1 MNFPHIGPNYG
12 VVKKESRNK
21 ENIMGLAH
29 KLPPE
34 VHAVRGSKGENMGI
48 KIPDRIKNR
57 IPFAEWVRNP
67 ESFTKERFVEETS
80 EYLFSVYGIGTDQDR
95 HTLAMLADQMEL
107 YIQAKKMQGEF
118 PLIVE
123 INDGKTLAP
132 NPYIALS
139 NKAMDNCV
147 KLMNEL
153 GLTPKSRL
161 AANKL
166 EDASPLADFLKGWQ
180 PQ

>member
-1 MNFPHIGPNYG
+1 
-12 VVKKESRNK
+12 VKGGAN
-21 ENIMGLAH
+21 

-34 VHAVRGSKGENMGI
+34 VHAMHGSKGMNAGI
-48 KIPDRIKNR
+48 MIPDKIKKR
-57 IPFAEWVRNP
+57 IPFAEWVSNP
-67 ESFTKERFVEETS
+67 AGFSKQRFVEETAQ
-80 EYLFSVYGIGTDQDR
+80 YLFEVYGIGTDQDR
-95 HTLAMLADQMEL
+95 HTLAMLADQMQT
-107 YIQAKKMQGEF
+107 YITARLEQDQQ
-118 PLIVE
+118 PLVIS
-123 INDGKTLAP
+123 INDGKTMCA
-132 NPYIALS
+132 NPYIGIA
-139 NKAMDNCV
+139 NKAMENCV

>member
-1 MNFPHIGPNYG
+1 
-12 VVKKESRNK
+12 
-21 ENIMGLAH
+21 MGLAH

-67 ESFTKERFVEETS
+67 EGFTKERFVEETS

-107 YIQAKKMQGEF
+107 YIQAKKQQGEF

>member
-1 MNFPHIGPNYG
+1 
-12 VVKKESRNK
+12 
-21 ENIMGLAH
+21 MGLAH

-34 VHAVRGSKGENMGI
+34 VHSVHGSVGKNPGMMLPEKI
-48 KIPDRIKNR
+48 KAR
-57 IPFAEWVRNP
+57 IPFAEWANNP
-67 ESFTKERFVEETS
+67 ENFNRETFVKETAD
-80 EYLFSVYGIGTDQDR
+80 YLFDVYGIGSKQDR
-95 HTLAMLADQMEL
+95 HTLTMLADQMQV
-107 YIQAKKMQGEF
+107 YVDAKRQQDTM
-118 PLIVE
+118 PLVIE
-123 INDGKTLAP
+123 MNGGKTLAP
-132 NPYIALS
+132 NPYITIA

>member
-1 MNFPHIGPNYG
+1 MAGG
-12 VVKKESRNK
+12 
-21 ENIMGLAH
+21 

-34 VHAVRGSKGENMGI
+34 VHAVHGSKGMNSGI
-48 KIPDRIKNR
+48 MLPQKIKSR
-57 IPFAEWVRNP
+57 IPFAEWANNP
-67 ESFTKERFVEETS
+67 ELFSKETFVKETAD
-80 EYLFSVYGIGTDQDR
+80 YLFDVYGIGSAQDR
-95 HTLAMLADQMEL
+95 HTLTMLADQMEI
-107 YIQAKKMQGEF
+107 YIEAKRLQPTM
-118 PLIVE
+118 PLVVE

-139 NKAMDNCV
+139 NKAMDHCI

-166 EDASPLADFLKGWQ
+166 EDASPMADFMKGWNS
-180 PQ
+180 

>member
-1 MNFPHIGPNYG
+1 MIL
-12 VVKKESRNK
+12 VAAK
-21 ENIMGLAH
+21 II
-29 KLPPE
+29 
-34 VHAVRGSKGENMGI
+34 AVLKPS
-48 KIPDRIKNR
+48 PSS
-57 IPFAEWVRNP
+57 F
-67 ESFTKERFVEETS
+67 SFTKEKFVEETA
-80 EYLFSVYGIGTDQDR
+80 EYLFSVYGIGTNQDR
-95 HTLAMLADQMEL
+95 HTLAMLADQLEL
-107 YIQAKKMQGEF
+107 YIQAKKQQGEF

>member
-1 MNFPHIGPNYG
+1 MGWSKRKARKQGKY
-12 VVKKESRNK
+12 
-21 ENIMGLAH
+21 MGLAH

-34 VHAVRGSKGENMGI
+34 VHAVHGSTGKNMGM
-48 KIPDRIKNR
+48 KIPEKLKSR
-57 IPFAEWVRNP
+57 IPFAEWVRDP
-67 ESFTKERFVEETS
+67 DSFSKEKFVEETAD
-80 EYLFSVYGIGTDQDR
+80 YLHSVYGIGTNQDR
-95 HTLAMLADQMEL
+95 HTLAMLADQLEL
-107 YIQAKKMQGEF
+107 YIQAKKEQGKF
-118 PLIVE
+118 PLVVE

-139 NKAMDNCV
+139 NKAMDAAV

>member
-1 MNFPHIGPNYG
+1 
-12 VVKKESRNK
+12 
-21 ENIMGLAH
+21 MGLAH

-34 VHAVRGSKGENMGI
+34 VHAMHGSTGKNMGMVIPEKI
-48 KIPDRIKNR
+48 KAR
-57 IPFAEWVRNP
+57 IPFAEWVRDP
-67 ESFTKERFVEETS
+67 DSFSKEKFVDETA
-80 EYLFSVYGIGTDQDR
+80 EYLFSVYGIGTNQDR
-95 HTLAMLADQMEL
+95 HTLAMLADQLEL
-107 YIQAKKMQGEF
+107 YIQAKKQQAEF

-139 NKAMDNCV
+139 NKAMDNAV

>member
-1 MNFPHIGPNYG
+1 
-12 VVKKESRNK
+12 
-21 ENIMGLAH
+21 MGLAH

-34 VHAVRGSKGENMGI
+34 VHAVHGSKGKNMGMQ
-48 KIPDRIKNR
+48 IPEKLRSR

-67 ESFTKERFVEETS
+67 DSFTKEKFVEETA
-80 EYLFSVYGIGTDQDR
+80 EYLHSVYGIGTDQDR

-107 YIQAKKMQGEF
+107 YIQAKKRQGEF

-139 NKAMDNCV
+139 NKAMDNAV

>member
-1 MNFPHIGPNYG
+1 LEQGKYMA
-12 VVKKESRNK
+12 
-21 ENIMGLAH
+21 AH

-34 VHAVRGSKGENMGI
+34 IHKVHGSKGMNAGI
-48 KIPDRIKNR
+48 MLPEKIKAR
-57 IPFAEWVRNP
+57 IPFAEWADNP
-67 ESFTKERFVEETS
+67 DLFSRKKFVEETAN
-80 EYLFSVYGIGTDQDR
+80 YLFDVYGIGSAQDR
-95 HTLAMLADQMEL
+95 HTLAMLADQMQV
-107 YIQAKKMQGEF
+107 YIDAKKMQSTL

-166 EDASPLADFLKGWQ
+166 EDASPLADFLKGWN

>member
-1 MNFPHIGPNYG
+1 MRTAPN
-12 VVKKESRNK
+12 
-21 ENIMGLAH
+21 

-34 VHAVRGSKGENMGI
+34 VHAVHGSKGLNSGVMIPEKI
-48 KIPDRIKNR
+48 KKR
-57 IPFAEWVRNP
+57 IPFAEWIENP
-67 ESFTKERFVEETS
+67 HGFSKEKFVKETAD
-80 EYLFSVYGIGTDQDR
+80 YLFEVYGIGADQDR
-95 HTLAMLADQMEL
+95 HTLGMLADQMQT
-107 YIQAKKMQGEF
+107 YITARIEQDRE
-118 PLIVE
+118 PLVIS
-123 INDGKTLAP
+123 INDGKTMCA
-132 NPYIALS
+132 NPYIGIA

-166 EDASPLADFLKGWQ
+166 EDASPLADFLKGWN

>member
-1 MNFPHIGPNYG
+1 MAVG
-12 VVKKESRNK
+12 
-21 ENIMGLAH
+21 

-34 VHAVRGSKGENMGI
+34 VHSVHGSKGKNPGI
-48 KIPDRIKNR
+48 MLPEKIKSR
-57 IPFAEWVRNP
+57 IPFAEWADNP
-67 ESFTKERFVEETS
+67 DLFSRKKFVEETAN
-80 EYLFSVYGIGTDQDR
+80 YLFDVYGIGSMQDR
-95 HTLAMLADQMEL
+95 HTLAMLADQMQV
-107 YIQAKKMQGEF
+107 YIDAKKLQSTL
-118 PLIVE
+118 PLVVE

-139 NKAMDNCV
+139 NKAMDNCI

-166 EDASPLADFLKGWQ
+166 EDSSPLADFLKGWQ

>member
-1 MNFPHIGPNYG
+1 MAG
-12 VVKKESRNK
+12 
-21 ENIMGLAH
+21 H

-34 VHAVRGSKGENMGI
+34 IHAVHGSKGMNAGI
-48 KIPDRIKNR
+48 MLPEKIKSR
-57 IPFAEWVRNP
+57 IPFAEWADNP
-67 ESFTKERFVEETS
+67 ETFSRKKFVEETAN
-80 EYLFSVYGIGTDQDR
+80 YLFDVYGIGSMQDR
-95 HTLAMLADQMEL
+95 HTLAMLADQMQV
-107 YIQAKKMQGEF
+107 YIDAKKLQSTL
-118 PLIVE
+118 PLVVE

-139 NKAMDNCV
+139 NKAMDNCI

-166 EDASPLADFLKGWQ
+166 EDSSPLADFLKGWQ

>member
-1 MNFPHIGPNYG
+1 MA
-12 VVKKESRNK
+12 
-21 ENIMGLAH
+21 AH
-29 KLPPE
+29 KLPAE
-34 VHAVRGSKGENMGI
+34 VHAVHGSKGMNTGVMLPEKI
-48 KIPDRIKNR
+48 KAR
-57 IPFAEWVRNP
+57 IPFAEWAENP
-67 ESFTKERFVEETS
+67 DLFSRKKFVEETAN
-80 EYLFSVYGIGTDQDR
+80 YLFDVYGIGSAQDR
-95 HTLAMLADQMEL
+95 HTLAMLADQMQV
-107 YIQAKKMQGEF
+107 YIDAKKMQSTL

-166 EDASPLADFLKGWQ
+166 EDSSPLADFLKGWN

>member
-1 MNFPHIGPNYG
+1 MAG
-12 VVKKESRNK
+12 
-21 ENIMGLAH
+21 H

-34 VHAVRGSKGENMGI
+34 IHAVHGSKGMNSGI
-48 KIPDRIKNR
+48 MLPEKIKSR
-57 IPFAEWVRNP
+57 IPFAEWADNP
-67 ESFTKERFVEETS
+67 DLFSRKKFVEETAN
-80 EYLFSVYGIGTDQDR
+80 YLFDVYGIGSMQDR
-95 HTLAMLADQMEL
+95 HTLAMLADQMQV
-107 YIQAKKMQGEF
+107 YIDAKKLQSTL
-118 PLIVE
+118 PLVVE

-139 NKAMDNCV
+139 NKAMDNCI

-166 EDASPLADFLKGWQ
+166 EDSSPLADFLKGWQ

>member
-1 MNFPHIGPNYG
+1 MRGAQN
-12 VVKKESRNK
+12 
-21 ENIMGLAH
+21 

-34 VHAVRGSKGENMGI
+34 VHAMHGSKGLNTGVMLPEKI
-48 KIPDRIKNR
+48 KKR
-57 IPFAEWVRNP
+57 IPFAEWLSNP
-67 ESFTKERFVEETS
+67 QEFSKEKFIKETAN
-80 EYLFSVYGIGTDQDR
+80 YLHEVYGIGSDQDR
-95 HTLAMLADQMEL
+95 HTLAMLADQMQT
-107 YIQAKKMQGEF
+107 YIIARMEQDRE
-118 PLIVE
+118 PLVIS
-123 INDGKTLAP
+123 INDGKTMCA
-132 NPYIALS
+132 NPYIGIA
-139 NKAMDNCV
+139 NKAMENCI